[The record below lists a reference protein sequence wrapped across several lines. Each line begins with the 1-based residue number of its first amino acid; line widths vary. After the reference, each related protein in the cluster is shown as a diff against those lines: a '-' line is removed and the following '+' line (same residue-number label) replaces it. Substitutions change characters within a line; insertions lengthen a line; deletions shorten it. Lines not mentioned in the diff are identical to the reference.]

1 MRWLFLA
8 ALAVVL
14 SGCGLPTAVTVASL
28 MTTVVSYAST
38 GKGLADHGISIV
50 LKKDCALLRGF
61 KGDICLEPDPAGEF
75 AESLDFA
82 TEPAMVSRPAGRAPE
97 NWLEE
102 VRYLSAS
109 ADPAG

>member
-1 MRWLFLA
+1 M
-8 ALAVVL
+8 
-14 SGCGLPTAVTVASL
+14 PTAVTVASL

-61 KGDICLEPDPAGEF
+61 EGDICLEPDPAAEF
-75 AESLDFA
+75 IASLDFA
-82 TEPAMVSRPAGRAPE
+82 TEPSMVSRPVGRVPE
-97 NWLEE
+97 FWLEE

>member
-1 MRWLFLA
+1 MRWLYLA
-8 ALAVVL
+8 ALTVLL

-28 MTTVVSYAST
+28 VASGVSYVAT
-38 GKGLADHGISIV
+38 GKSITDHGISMV
-50 LKKDCALLRGF
+50 LQKDCALLRGF
-61 KGDICLEPDPAGEF
+61 EGDICLEPDPAGEF

-82 TEPAMVSRPAGRAPE
+82 TEPAVVSRPAGRAPE